1 MTESHADT
9 EELPYLIRLLDD
21 SSETVRE
28 AVRKRLFAM
37 RGSLES
43 ELARYELDLSDE
55 QRRLVEEIF
64 REEGREVLI
73 DSWSGWRDAPDE
85 TSQLEAGL
93 TRLSDFLRGYREEP
107 RQVGAM
113 LDALEERCRFKKA
126 DRDIDSLNE
135 YLFCSGRFL
144 GNRNDYYGPQ
154 NSDMTSVIETGRGN
168 PISLACLMILI
179 GRRCGLKV
187 DGCNYPGHFL
197 ARYES
202 EGSVFLLDCFNRG
215 KVIPGADLIEHQ
227 PFSSHEVSEAVQN
240 PASAEVILL
249 RVLRNLETAFSRL
262 GNRADQKV
270 VRKLIQLTLP

>member
-1 MTESHADT
+1 MTESRADT

-21 SSETVRE
+21 DSETVRE

-37 RGSLES
+37 RGSLEN
-43 ELARYELDLSDE
+43 ELARYDIDLSAE
-55 QRRLVEEIF
+55 QRRLVGDFF
-64 REEGREVLI
+64 REEGRQVLLEG
-73 DSWSGWRDAPDE
+73 WTGWRDAPDE
-85 TSQLEAGL
+85 FSRLEAGL
-93 TRLSDFLRGYREEP
+93 TRLSDFLRGYRGEP
-107 RQVGAM
+107 GRVAGM

-126 DRDIDSLNE
+126 DRDIDSLND

-154 NSDMTSVIETGRGN
+154 NSDLTSVIETGRGN

-179 GRRCGLKV
+179 GRRCGLEV

-197 ARYES
+197 ARYEIG
-202 EGSVFLLDCFNRG
+202 GSVYLLDCFNRG

-262 GNRADQKV
+262 GNREDQKV